1 MPRQTQSH
9 LLNRILNDTSTAHT
23 HLGPSGATI
32 LKLYPYQPASKS
44 AKDLASSLGVMR
56 LKHHGPQIRAGF
68 RRGLL
73 SHDGMVINWGATSAP
88 RLEGFA
94 GTVINPPVAV
104 AKASNKLTAFNILQ
118 GCNVT
123 IPEFTADRAVAQ
135 GWTTEGDSVYCR
147 TVLSGHSGVGI
158 VIGTNTENV
167 VDAPL
172 YTKNVKAKYEFRVH
186 VMNGKIIDFQQ
197 KKKRQG
203 FEGGISGIRN
213 HANGWV
219 FCREGVVLPPE
230 AETQAI
236 KAVEALGLDFG
247 AVDIGYNERQ
257 NKAYVYE
264 VNTAPGLEGTS
275 LEKYTA
281 AIKENYLG

>member
-1 MPRQTQSH
+1 MPNNQQHHQQVDLQRRTISS
-9 LLNRILNDTSTAHT
+9 NTSWTM
-23 HLGPSGATI
+23 
-32 LKLYPYQPASKS
+32 KLYPYLPASES
-44 AKDLASSLGVMR
+44 AKALAQALGVRR

-68 RRGLL
+68 RRDSQQAGRGRLI
-73 SHDGMVINWGATSAP
+73 INWGATNAP
-88 RLEGFA
+88 RLEGYA
-94 GTVINPPVAV
+94 GTIINKPADV

-118 GCNVT
+118 GCNVS
-123 IPEFTADRAVAQ
+123 IPEFTTDKTIAQ
-135 GWTTEGDSVYCR
+135 EWTTEGNTVYCR

-158 VIGTNTENV
+158 VIGTNTENIA
-167 VDAPL
+167 DAPL

-203 FEGGISGIRN
+203 FEGGVSGIRN

-219 FCREGVVLPPE
+219 FCREGVVLPQE
-230 AETQAI
+230 AEKQAI

-247 AVDIGYNERQ
+247 AVDIGYNERH

-275 LEKYTA
+275 LAKYTK